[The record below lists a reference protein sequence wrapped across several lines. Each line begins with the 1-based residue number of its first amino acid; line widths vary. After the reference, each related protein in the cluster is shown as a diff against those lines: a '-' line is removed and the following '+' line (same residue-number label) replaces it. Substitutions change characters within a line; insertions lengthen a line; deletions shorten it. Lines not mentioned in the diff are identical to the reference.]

1 MRRTCPYR
9 RACRTEPPLVGL
21 SSVSRTAPKSHTHD
35 PLVCYAAAATLAA
48 LHGLA
53 SSCTTDLERLSAA
66 LTELDAALQPA
77 RSGRAVVAVVGRT
90 KAGKSTLRFVL
101 SGEGEDRIGRG
112 GLGTTR
118 TVIDYAWRGL
128 RLRDTPG
135 VGARG
140 PGGQE
145 DTALAA
151 EAAATA
157 DLVLWLVTSDGL
169 QQATVE
175 PLRHLL
181 SRGVP
186 LLAVVNHKDCHDLR
200 EDQSWDRD
208 VLLTDRQARD
218 RRLRDVL
225 EGTVSAAFDVVH
237 VQLDVARWARDCPS
251 RAKAWE
257 VSGLPALER
266 AIAAA
271 AARARGQRVAVR
283 RAQQVT
289 ALRAVGAALHDLV
302 AVVAEDLARN
312 QYALEEHRLRAAAE
326 SRGWRDARDVAG
338 ARARQLITSHLAA
351 AERLAAVTEHRGEAN
366 AAWRSALDLLD
377 AELTTSV
384 TQSADRALADAGV
397 GGVDDPPALDA
408 PPVQQVRADLTGDPL
423 NARAANTGKNVLKVV
438 SAAPFLLLGPVGAF
452 AGSVVAPVVA
462 HALTRDLGPSEEGE
476 RRKRAASAQRA
487 SERAETAFGARLEG
501 LLRAA
506 DAVRY
511 ERVLRP
517 AMLRS
522 VALLAQRMLLER
534 QLADLIHAVHIVRE
548 ALDED

>member
-9 RACRTEPPLVGL
+9 RACQTEPPLVGL
-21 SSVSRTAPKSHTHD
+21 SSVSRAASESHTLD

-53 SSCTTDLERLSAA
+53 SSCRTDLERLSGA
-66 LTELDAALQPA
+66 LIELDAALQPA
-77 RSGRAVVAVVGRT
+77 RSGRVVVAVVGRT
-90 KAGKSTLRFVL
+90 KAGKSTLRYVL
-101 SGEGEDRIGRG
+101 SGEGEDGIGRG
-112 GLGTTR
+112 GLRTTR
-118 TVIDYAWRGL
+118 TVIDYDWRGL

-140 PGGQE
+140 GHK
-145 DTALAA
+145 DTALAV

-157 DLVLWLVTSDGL
+157 DLILWLVTSDGL

-175 PLRHLL
+175 PLRHLV
-181 SRGVP
+181 SRGAP
-186 LLAVVNHKDCHDLR
+186 LLVVVNHKDQHDLR
-200 EDQSWDRD
+200 EDQSWDRAA
-208 VLLTDRQARD
+208 LLTEVDARD
-218 RRLRDVL
+218 RRLQEVL
-225 EGTVSAAFDVVH
+225 EGTVSSAVDVVH
-237 VQLDVARWARDCPS
+237 VQLDVARWARACPA

-257 VSGLPALER
+257 VSGLPELER
-266 AIAAA
+266 AIAKAA
-271 AARARGQRVAVR
+271 SRARGQRAAVR
-283 RAQQVT
+283 HAQQVT
-289 ALRAVGAALHDLV
+289 ALRAVGVVLDDLV
-302 AVVAEDLARN
+302 VAVAEDVARN
-312 QYALEEHRLRAAAE
+312 QYALEEHRLKAAAE

-384 TQSADRALADAGV
+384 TQSADSALADASV
-397 GGVDDPPALDA
+397 GRVDDAPALDA

-452 AGSVVAPVVA
+452 AGSVLAPVVA

-506 DAVRY
+506 EAVRY

-522 VALLAQRMLLER
+522 VALLAHRMLLER
-534 QLADLIHAVHIVRE
+534 QLADLIHAVHVVRE